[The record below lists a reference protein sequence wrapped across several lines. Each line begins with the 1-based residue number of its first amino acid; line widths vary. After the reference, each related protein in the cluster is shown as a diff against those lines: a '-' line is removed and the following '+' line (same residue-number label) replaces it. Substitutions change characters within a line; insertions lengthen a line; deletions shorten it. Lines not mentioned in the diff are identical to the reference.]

1 MLQLSKLPTEQR
13 NPNTADIDRVST
25 LEMVRRINDEDK
37 KVAYAVEREL
47 ENIAAAVDAIAS
59 ALRAGGRLIY
69 CGCGTSG
76 RLGILDAVECPP
88 TYSTEPDM
96 VQGVIAGG
104 ERALFKAVEGA
115 EDSFEGGAEDMRA
128 LGLCRKDILV
138 GIAAS
143 GRTPYVLGAM
153 EYAKSLGCT
162 TVAVTCN
169 KGSDMNAAADIDI
182 GVEPGPEVI
191 TGSTRMKSGT
201 AQKMVLNMLSTGAMI
216 RLGKVYGNLMVDV
229 KPTNEKLVRRAISIV
244 ATAAKATEDEAR
256 AALEQCGYSAKTAIV
271 MLAKGLD
278 AREAALRLE
287 ENGGIVAAALGEE

>member
-1 MLQLSKLPTEQR
+1 MVRLDQLPTEQR
-13 NPNTADIDRVST
+13 NPNTACIDRLST
-25 LEMVRRINDEDK
+25 LDMVKLINDEDK
-37 KVAYAVEREL
+37 KVAFAVEREL
-47 ENIAAAVDAIAS
+47 PSIAEAVDAIYE
-59 ALRAGGRLIY
+59 ALKAGGRLIY

-88 TYSTEPDM
+88 TYSTEPEM

-104 ERALFKAVEGA
+104 ERALFKAAEGA

-128 LGLCRKDILV
+128 LGLCEKDILV

-153 EYAKSLGCT
+153 EYAKSLGCA

-169 KGSDMNAAADIDI
+169 KGSEMNAAADIGI

-201 AQKMVLNMLSTGAMI
+201 AQKMVLNMISTTAMI
-216 RLGKVYGNLMVDV
+216 QLGRVKGNRMVNMQL
-229 KPTNEKLVRRAISIV
+229 TNQKLVDRGTRMIMEELGLGA
-244 ATAAKATEDEAR
+244 DEAR
-256 AALEQCGYSAKTAIV
+256 HLLLLHGSV
-271 MLAKGLD
+271 
-278 AREAALRLE
+278 REAIDSYHREWRL
-287 ENGGIVAAALGEE
+287 NQ